1 MGYIN
6 ASSID
11 DVLDALT
18 DNTGTTRI
26 IAGATDLLLEME
38 RGVRKDIDTLVDIS
52 RISGLDRISLDDNGF
67 IHIGPNVTHNHCV
80 GSKLIRERALPLAL
94 ASWSVGSPQ
103 IRNRGTIAGN
113 LVTAS
118 PANDTIPP
126 LIALGAK
133 LVLQS
138 SKISREVGLSEFY
151 KGVRKTD
158 LKPDEMIVDIIFPAM
173 KSSQRGIFIKQAL
186 RRAQAISVTN
196 AALILTFKNNQISD
210 CQICLGSVAPTI
222 ISAKNAQ
229 EYLVGKEFDHEV
241 ISQAALLASKD
252 AAPISDIRGSLE
264 YRNELV
270 KLCVSKGLQI
280 LHEYKEDE
288 QMPNDPV
295 LLRGAKP
302 FEGNYLSEQKKFTE
316 TAEINTTI
324 NGKKLSIKFDPQESL
339 LRLLREGAHLTGT
352 KEGCA
357 EGECGACTVYLD
369 GHSVMSCLV
378 PAARAYGA
386 EIITIEGIAKNG
398 QLHPVQESFI
408 EEGAVQCGYCT
419 PGFIMS
425 AAKLYEE
432 RKKPNVDEIKI
443 AISGN
448 LCRCTGYYSI
458 VEAIEKAFQK

>member
-11 DVLDALT
+11 DVLDALKE
-18 DNTGTTRI
+18 NTGATRI

-38 RGVRKDIDTLVDIS
+38 RGVRKDIDILVDIS
-52 RISGLDRISLDDNGF
+52 RISGLNSISLDDNDF

-118 PANDTIPP
+118 PANDTIPS
-126 LIALGAK
+126 LMALDAK
-133 LVLQS
+133 LVIK
-138 SKISREVGLSEFY
+138 SKNHSREVFLSDFY

-158 LKPDEMIVDIIFPAM
+158 LKPDEMIVDIIIPAM
-173 KSSQRGIFIKQAL
+173 KSAQQGIFIKQAL
-186 RRAQAISVTN
+186 RRAQAISVVN
-196 AALILTFKNNQISD
+196 AAILLFYENDQISD
-210 CQICLGSVAPTI
+210 CRICLGSVAPIIVTAKDAQDYLIGKKLGQETI
-222 ISAKNAQ
+222 T
-229 EYLVGKEFDHEV
+229 
-241 ISQAALLASKD
+241 QAAKLASKD

-270 KLCVSKGLQI
+270 KICVSKGLRI
-280 LHEYKEDE
+280 LFERKEYE
-288 QMPNDPV
+288 QMPKDPI
-295 LLRGAKP
+295 LLRGEKP
-302 FEGNYLSEQKKFTE
+302 FEVNCLTSTQIFGES
-316 TAEINTTI
+316 AEINTTI
-324 NGKKLSIKFDPQESL
+324 NGKKLAIDFNPQESL
-339 LRLLREGAHLTGT
+339 LRFLREGAHLTGT

-369 GHSVMSCLV
+369 GQSVMSCLV
-378 PAARAYGA
+378 PAARADGA
-386 EIITIEGIAKNG
+386 EIITIEGLAKNG
-398 QLHPVQESFI
+398 DLHPVQESFI
-408 EEGAVQCGYCT
+408 KEGAVQCGFCT

-432 RKKPNVDEIKI
+432 RKKPTDDEIKI

-458 VEAIEKAFQK
+458 VKAIENAYKK